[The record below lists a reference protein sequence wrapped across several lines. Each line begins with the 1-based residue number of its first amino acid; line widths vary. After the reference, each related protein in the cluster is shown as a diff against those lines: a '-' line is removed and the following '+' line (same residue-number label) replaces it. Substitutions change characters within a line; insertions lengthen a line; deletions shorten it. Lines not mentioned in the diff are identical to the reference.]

1 MPSFLELI
9 ITAVGTE
16 TAAASVGKVNGAL
29 GDMVGELGRVAV
41 AALSV
46 QTAYQG
52 VSSAIGEAA
61 EFEHL
66 SMRTGE
72 SVRELVVLDQA
83 FRNAHLG
90 AEMIGMSANMLQRS
104 LGGLNDM
111 GGKTD
116 GAFKRIGTSIA
127 ELKPLTYAQQLEVLS
142 KGFANLSNQ
151 ADKVA
156 VARQLFGRGG
166 GSMLQLLGDPEA
178 LELAKQQTGDLATRV
193 DQNARAA
200 ENLEK
205 QWNGVTAQIRT
216 MWQAAATQLL
226 PTLQSVAS
234 VMGGIGGAGSLGAG
248 LAGMAPSLLGA
259 GLAAGIIPK
268 LDNAVLDW
276 ATRTGNPAGQAF
288 AGKFIAPITGAMS
301 SMLLPALAAVI
312 AGGIVAGILNAMAD
326 ANVQATLRD
335 LHVVGDAMKGAR
347 DRAGKSGSPEEIAAA
362 RAATQAE
369 MTKLLLEQSVLEK
382 RKTAAEAEAK
392 AAAGPTTTYGVGMSV
407 SFRPKAFSDADAKRL
422 QDVKEIIGQQKL
434 LIRDLQDPTKAA
446 KIISENQLKA
456 IKASLDPLVADLP
469 KLREDADKA
478 ALKVMDP
485 RERLGVLEGRKAFLQ
500 AHQGGTTGAG
510 GEYDEARSLSLQKDI
525 ADIGAQILETKAK
538 VSEEDKKQADAEQ
551 KRQLYALETQRLQ
564 AQAAGDDTLA
574 QKLKEEIEQKRASY
588 ELSGLDLTLAKQRGD
603 AEHRIGEIEQA
614 RKNAKSGIEADK
626 SALEKQLSAIR
637 LSLAELEADYDHTE
651 AEKWAKKQELI
662 DKEIEKLTAEK
673 KAAEALRDAETDKPT
688 RALYDQTATGLGDKL
703 DNAKSEKGRQGAN
716 PNSIGAQLTVASK
729 AVEDGMGATAKQIGK
744 AWQTTAETMRTSM
757 GSSLYDMMARTK
769 NFKDA
774 AGALYISMA
783 QSLGHTT
790 AQMAADWFMKH
801 VIMDNARR
809 LFHAL
814 GLVEEKA
821 ATGAQVGVHATGELA
836 KTGATGAGVVARSAA
851 RLTETVFHGIMVG
864 IRTALHIAGE
874 VAQTAATIAQ
884 SALRIA
890 ATIAESLVSIIKAA
904 AGAMSAMASIPY
916 VGPILAIAAA
926 AAMIAEG
933 SSLIKGAREF
943 GGPVEGGQAYL
954 VGERRPEVFVPHT
967 DGFILPDASRF
978 AYSAPALSRGS
989 SSASASSAR
998 SVSAASAS
1006 SGQSAG
1012 RSAPPNVHIYLDKSA
1027 YLAAIASDMS
1037 GIAHQVYDKRAR
1049 S

>member
-392 AAAGPTTTYGVGMSV
+392 AAAGLTTTYGVGMSV

-422 QDVKEIIGQQKL
+422 QDVKEIIGEQKL
-434 LIRDLQDPTKAA
+434 LMRDLGDPAKAA
-446 KIISENQLKA
+446 KIVSDAQLAKLKDTLSPLVGQLPEMQKKHEQLLVAAGDPDAELKHLRAELAAKQAELAKPLPGGLSDDEIAAHTLQLENQILELKKDEHEVTQKIAAAAKHAEQEQIHREAFELETQAARAAAAGNSDLANQLK
-456 IKASLDPLVADLP
+456 
-469 KLREDADKA
+469 E
-478 ALKVMDP
+478 
-485 RERLGVLEGRKAFLQ
+485 Q
-500 AHQGGTTGAG
+500 
-510 GEYDEARSLSLQKDI
+510 
-525 ADIGAQILETKAK
+525 AK
-538 VSEEDKKQADAEQ
+538 VKQAMGTYD
-551 KRQLYALETQRLQ
+551 
-564 AQAAGDDTLA
+564 G
-574 QKLKEEIEQKRASY
+574 I
-588 ELSGLDLTLAKQRGD
+588 DLNLAKQRID
-603 AEHRIGEIEQA
+603 AEHMVWEQQEA
-614 RKNAKSGIEADK
+614 QRKAHEQTAAQRT
-626 SALEKQLSAIR
+626 ALENQMTAIR
-637 LSLAELEADYDHTE
+637 ENIANLEADYTRTD
-651 AEKWAKKQELI
+651 AEKWTER
-662 DKEIEKLTAEK
+662 
-673 KAAEALRDAETDKPT
+673 KAAIAQEIATLQA
-688 RALYDQTATGLGDKL
+688 AIAADQLA
-703 DNAKSEKGRQGAN
+703 
-716 PNSIGAQLTVASK
+716 AQA
-729 AVEDGMGATAKQIGK
+729 AH
-744 AWQTTAETMRTSM
+744 
-757 GSSLYDMMARTK
+757 
-769 NFKDA
+769 A
-774 AGALYISMA
+774 AGHPGAASTFEASAAAKGQQLGSMQGEAGRMGPSPNDPFA
-783 QSLGHTT
+783 QMRESLTQLRNEGGTT
-790 AQMAADWFMKH
+790 AQQIGHSLSSIIGGGMQAVSSQITTAITRTGDWRQAFANIGLAIEESVVGALVQLGVQMA
-801 VIMDNARR
+801 INY
-809 LFHAL
+809 AL
-814 GLVEEKA
+814 GKLIRADEKKDTKEAVVEK
-821 ATGAQVGVHATGELA
+821 GAE
-836 KTGATGAGVVARSAA
+836 AGMKSIAQLGPIWGTVAFAVSAA
-851 RLTETVFHGIMVG
+851 AVLALASSFESGGYTGGSEGQPAGIVHGQEYVF
-864 IRTALHIAGE
+864 
-874 VAQTAATIAQ
+874 
-884 SALRIA
+884 
-890 ATIAESLVSIIKAA
+890 
-904 AGAMSAMASIPY
+904 
-916 VGPILAIAAA
+916 
-926 AAMIAEG
+926 
-933 SSLIKGAREF
+933 
-943 GGPVEGGQAYL
+943 
-954 VGERRPEVFVPHT
+954 
-967 DGFILPDASRF
+967 
-978 AYSAPALSRGS
+978 SAPAVRNMGGS
-989 SSASASSAR
+989 AAVAAMHSAALRPASAPG
-998 SVSAASAS
+998 AS
-1006 SGQSAG
+1006 SGLSAG

-1027 YLAAIASDMS
+1027 YLAAIAGDMT
-1037 GIAHQVYDKRAR
+1037 GIAHQVYDKRQR